1 MKGLYT
7 GDGKFIVKS
16 GHTDADSAIT
26 SCKIIM
32 SHCQMISRWIRR

>member
-16 GHTDADSAIT
+16 GHTDADFCNNKLQNHYESLPNDP
-26 SCKIIM
+26 
-32 SHCQMISRWIRR
+32 RWIRR